1 MSDSF
6 GRSLELFFIDDK
18 PDGMLTAELFNWT
31 GHVLMTPRT
40 RIKAALARTESAH
53 TGVYILLGEN
63 EDDGTPMAYI
73 GEGENIGNRIATHDQ
88 KKDWWTQAILIS
100 TGANTLNKA
109 HVKYL
114 ESRLVEL
121 ARQIQ
126 RRELENGNT
135 PPRPGLSEAARANM
149 EAFLANLL
157 LILPALRV
165 DMFQEFAKALRP
177 VPTAGTCST
186 ENDAPIFE
194 LILKKH
200 SLYAQATLIGGE
212 FIVLKDSNARSQW
225 VGKGTD
231 QSSYAKLH
239 QELRKTGVLAEQGQH
254 CVFTTDYA
262 FRSTSAAAAVIKG
275 RSSNGTTS
283 WKVEG
288 TSQTYKEW
296 EKQQLA
302 VATGETETL

>member
-1 MSDSF
+1 MSEAF
-6 GRSLELFFIDDK
+6 GRSLELFFIDGK

-40 RIKAALARTESAH
+40 RIKAALARTESKH

-63 EDDGTPMAYI
+63 EENGTPMAYI
-73 GEGENIGNRIATHDQ
+73 GEGEDISDRIRKHEQ
-88 KKDWWTQAILIS
+88 NKGWWTQAILVS

-121 ARQIQ
+121 AKQIK

-165 DMFQEFAKALRP
+165 DMFQEFTK
-177 VPTAGTCST
+177 PTLPAPSPCNVSP
-186 ENDAPIFE
+186 EADAPVFE
-194 LILKKH
+194 LIGKKH
-200 SLYAQATLIGGE
+200 SLYAKATLIGDE
-212 FIVLKDSNARSQW
+212 FIVLKDSNARPHW
-225 VGKGTD
+225 VGKGSE
-231 QSSYAKLH
+231 QSGYARLH
-239 QELRKTGVLAEQGQH
+239 KELCDTGVLAEQGQH
-254 CVFTTDYA
+254 CIFTTDYA
-262 FRSTSAAAAVIKG
+262 FRSPSAAAAVIQG
-275 RSSNGTTS
+275 QMANGTTW
-283 WKVEG
+283 WKVIG
-288 TSQTYKEW
+288 TDQTYKEW
-296 EKQQLA
+296 EASQLA
-302 VATGETETL
+302 ADTTETA

>member
-1 MSDSF
+1 MPEAF

-40 RIKAALARTESAH
+40 RIKAALARTESKH

-63 EDDGTPMAYI
+63 EENGTPMAYI
-73 GEGENIGNRIATHDQ
+73 GEGEDISDRIRKHEQ
-88 KKDWWTQAILIS
+88 NKGWWTQAILVS

-121 ARQIQ
+121 AKQIK

-165 DMFQEFAKALRP
+165 DMFQEYTKSDLNQSNKQPCLPEAI
-177 VPTAGTCST
+177 
-186 ENDAPIFE
+186 APQFE
-194 LILKKH
+194 LINKKNKIH
-200 SLYAQATLIGGE
+200 AKATLIDDD
-212 FIVLKDSNARSQW
+212 FIVLKNSIARLRW
-225 VGKGTD
+225 EGKG
-231 QSSYAKLH
+231 SENSGYAKLH
-239 QELRKTGVLAEQGQH
+239 EELRKTGVLVEQNEH
-254 CVFTTDYA
+254 CIFVKSYA
-262 FRSTSAAAAVIKG
+262 FRSPSAAGAVVQG
-275 RSSNGTTS
+275 RMTNGTTW
-283 WKVEG
+283 WKVIG
-288 TSQTYKEW
+288 TDQTYKEW
-296 EKQQLA
+296 EASQLA
-302 VATGETETL
+302 TDNTENA